1 MDFVTFLAT
10 HLFGK
15 KGTEINPQ
23 GQTTGAT
30 KGVWNDSDKRA
41 GKQYINSAP
50 PIQLSSKVAEISGVP
65 MNAPKF
71 GGLSN
76 RLADNRARQLGLLR
90 NKRLKGL
97 IT

>member
-1 MDFVTFLAT
+1 M
-10 HLFGK
+10 
-15 KGTEINPQ
+15 NPN

-30 KGVWNDSDKRA
+30 KGILNDDVKA
-41 GKQYINSAP
+41 GRQYVNSAP
-50 PIQLSSKVAEISGVP
+50 AIRLNSQIAEISGVP

-71 GGLSN
+71 GGLRN

-97 IT
+97 LT

>member
-1 MDFVTFLAT
+1 MDWVTKMST
-10 HLFGK
+10 YLFGK

-30 KGVWNDSDKRA
+30 KGVWNDDVKA
-41 GKQYINSAP
+41 GRQYINSAP
-50 PIQLSSKVAEISGVP
+50 AIRLNSQIAEISGVP
-65 MNAPKF
+65 MSARKF
-71 GGLSN
+71 GGLRN

-97 IT
+97 LT

>member
-1 MDFVTFLAT
+1 MDFITMMAT

-15 KGTEINPQ
+15 KGSA
-23 GQTTGAT
+23 GTGAT
-30 KGVWNDSDKRA
+30 KGVLNDDDKQ
-41 GKQYINSAP
+41 GKKYINSAP

-65 MNAPKF
+65 MTAPKF
-71 GGLSN
+71 GGLRT